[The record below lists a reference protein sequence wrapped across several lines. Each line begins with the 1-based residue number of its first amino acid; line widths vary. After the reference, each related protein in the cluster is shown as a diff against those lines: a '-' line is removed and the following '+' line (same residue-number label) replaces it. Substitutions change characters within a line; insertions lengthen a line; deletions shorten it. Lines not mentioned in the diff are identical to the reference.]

1 MNHLFSMPQLLA
13 TAPLTGDE
21 GMTPILIVAVIGV
34 VLVGA
39 FLALTAIQ
47 KKRNANKEDDGE

>member
-1 MNHLFSMPQLLA
+1 MSNLHPIAHLL
-13 TAPLTGDE
+13 TVAPLTGDE
-21 GMTPILIVAVIGV
+21 GMTPILIVAVVGV

-39 FLALTAIQ
+39 FLALTAVQ

>member
-1 MNHLFSMPQLLA
+1 MNLFSTIAHPL
-13 TAPLTGDE
+13 TIVPLTGDT
-21 GMTPILIVAVIGV
+21 GMTPILIIAVVGV

-47 KKRNANKEDDGE
+47 KKRRANNEDDGE

>member
-1 MNHLFSMPQLLA
+1 MNLFSTIAHPL
-13 TAPLTGDE
+13 TIAPLTGDT
-21 GMTPILIVAVIGV
+21 GMTPILIVAVVGV

-47 KKRNANKEDDGE
+47 KKRRANNEDDGE

>member
-1 MNHLFSMPQLLA
+1 MNNVSTIAHPL
-13 TAPLTGDE
+13 TVAPLTGDA
-21 GMTPILIVAVIGV
+21 GMTPILIVAVVGV

-47 KKRNANKEDDGE
+47 KKRRANNEDDGE

>member
-1 MNHLFSMPQLLA
+1 MNLNFMLLYLL
-13 TAPLTGDE
+13 TAAPVTGDE
-21 GMTPILIVAVIGV
+21 GMTPILIVAVVGA

-47 KKRNANKEDDGE
+47 KKRREHADDDGE

>member
-1 MNHLFSMPQLLA
+1 MNRFVPIAHLLTA
-13 TAPLTGDE
+13 APLTGDE
-21 GMTPILIVAVIGV
+21 GMTPILIVAVVGV